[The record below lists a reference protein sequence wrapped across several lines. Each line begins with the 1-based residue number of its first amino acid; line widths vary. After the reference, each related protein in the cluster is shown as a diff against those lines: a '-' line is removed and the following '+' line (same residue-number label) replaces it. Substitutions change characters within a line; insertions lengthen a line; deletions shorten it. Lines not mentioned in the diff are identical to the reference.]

1 MRAALRCVSDLAS
14 WSVPLF
20 AGALFAVALAAR
32 AATAQVA
39 SIPEAPDHNIR
50 RQEYFEQPRRFPFA
64 QIPAGALM
72 RARRDVEAR
81 FGLLAR
87 SSMPSARFGLAG
99 DWRAIGPTTINN
111 GAAAGRVSAL
121 AIDQSTPGLIYAGG
135 AQGGVWRST
144 TGGLSWTPLGDA
156 QCSLAVGSIAI
167 DPVNPSIVYVGTGE
181 QHNSADSYYGCGV
194 LRSTNGG
201 DTWTQFGAELFVTAT
216 GGARI
221 GHIVVDRETAGSATS
236 TTLLAS
242 SSFGLFRSTNSGV
255 TWTRTNIGTITA
267 ANVSGLVADP
277 VDSRVYYLAVGNY
290 GTTAGLNGIYKST
303 DRGVTWTQLAV
314 AFGTTVGRIELAVA
328 RSAPN
333 VIYASVEDRTTGAS
347 SSTQL
352 LGIWRTSDAG
362 ATWTRATA
370 TGASCASQC
379 WYDMHVAVDPTN
391 AARVYF
397 GGLSLYRSE
406 DSAQTFTNVGNA
418 IHVDHHALVFDPFDA
433 NHIYAGSDGGVYVS
447 ANRGGTWMGLNGNL
461 AITQFYHGISQHPT
475 DTNAIVGGTQDN
487 GTLQFNGNP
496 SWSSILGGD
505 GGFTAINP
513 LDPTI
518 VFGEAQWQSGAS
530 AAGNGPRRRI
540 GLGNFQSK
548 NAGISV
554 TDRAQFIPPYVMD
567 RSNPTTLYF
576 GTFRIFRT
584 TDNAESWAAM
594 SPDLSRTG
602 TGTVT
607 AIGYSATDQKTLY
620 VGMNDGNVSVTR
632 DSGTT
637 WNTITTGLPQRVVT
651 EIIVD
656 EADPNIAYLTMSG
669 FGTPHVWRT
678 ANGGATW
685 ANISGDLPNIPV
697 NALALLPRSK
707 DLFIGTDLGMF
718 RSVNGGQNWLPF
730 QSGFPNVAVF
740 GLTFNDR
747 TRQLV
752 AATHG
757 RGMFAYSMPA
767 LVLRG
772 DVDLDGKVTAADA
785 QLVLMAAVG
794 LPLPAGLFAYP
805 HGDANCDGVT
815 TSLDAQIIL
824 SFVVGQP
831 TSQFCVNSVK

>member
-1 MRAALRCVSDLAS
+1 MLLGVNSARDLLF
-14 WSVPLF
+14 PLF
-20 AGALFAVALAAR
+20 AVLVAAHSAA
-32 AATAQVA
+32 AQVA
-39 SIPEAPDHNIR
+39 FIPEAPDHNIR

-64 QIPAGALM
+64 QIPSGALM

-87 SSMPSARFGLAG
+87 SSMPSARLGLAA

-111 GAAAGRVSAL
+111 GSAAGRVSAL
-121 AIDQSTPGLIYAGG
+121 AIHPTNPGVIYAGG
-135 AQGGVWRST
+135 AQGGVWRSVN
-144 TGGLSWTPLGDA
+144 GGFSWTPLGDA

-167 DPVNPSIVYVGTGE
+167 DPINPSIVYVGTGE
-181 QHNSADSYYGCGV
+181 QNNSADSYYGCGV

-201 DTWTQFGAELFVTAT
+201 DTWTQFGADVFVSAT

-221 GHIVVDRETAGSATS
+221 GHMVVDRETGGSPTS
-236 TTLLAS
+236 TTVLAS
-242 SSFGLFRSTNSGV
+242 SSFGLYRSTNSGSS
-255 TWTRTNIGTITA
+255 WTRVLAG
-267 ANVSGLVADP
+267 NVSGLVADP
-277 VDSRVYYLAVGNY
+277 VDSRTYYAAVGNY
-290 GTTAGLNGIYKST
+290 GTTSTANGVYKST
-303 DRGVTWTQLAV
+303 DRGLTWTLLPLT
-314 AFGTTVGRIELAVA
+314 FGTTAGRIELAIA
-328 RSAPN
+328 QSAPN
-333 VIYASVEDRTTGAS
+333 VIYATVEDRTTGAS

-362 ATWTRATA
+362 ATWTKATA

-379 WYDMHVAVDPTN
+379 WYDMYVAVDPTN

-397 GGLSLYRSE
+397 GGLSFYRSE
-406 DSAQTFTNVGNA
+406 DSAQTFTNVGNP
-418 IHVDHHALVFDPFDA
+418 IHVDHHALVFDPFDP
-433 NHIYAGSDGGVYVS
+433 NRIYVGSDGGVYVS
-447 ANRGGTWMGLNGNL
+447 PNRGTGQWTGLNGNL
-461 AITQFYHGISQHPT
+461 AITQFYHGVSQHPT
-475 DTNAIVGGTQDN
+475 DTNAVIGGTQDN
-487 GTLQFNGNP
+487 GTLQFLGNP
-496 SWSSILGGD
+496 SWTSIIGGD

-518 VFGEAQWQSGAS
+518 MFGEVQWQSGS
-530 AAGNGPRRRI
+530 SSSSNGPRRRA
-540 GLGNFQSK
+540 GLGGFQLK
-548 NAGISV
+548 NIGITL

-567 RSNPTTLYF
+567 RSNPATLYF

-584 TDNAESWAAM
+584 TDNAESWSAM

-607 AIGYSATDQKTLY
+607 AIGYSPSDQKTLY

-632 DSGTT
+632 DSGAT
-637 WNTITTGLPQRVVT
+637 WNVIVAGLPQRAVT

-656 EADPNIAYLTMSG
+656 EADPSIAYLTMSG

-678 ANGGATW
+678 VNGGAAWT
-685 ANISGDLPNIPV
+685 NISGDLPNIPV
-697 NALALLPRSK
+697 NALALIPRSK

-730 QSGFPNVAVF
+730 QAGFPNVAVF
-740 GLTFNDR
+740 GLTFTDR

-757 RGMFAYSMPA
+757 RGMFAYSLPA

-772 DVDLDGKVTAADA
+772 DVDNDGKVTAADA

-794 LPLPAGLFAYP
+794 LPLPAGQFAFP
-805 HGDANCDGVT
+805 NGDANCDGVT
-815 TSLDAQIIL
+815 TALDAQIIL
-824 SFVVGQP
+824 SFVVGTS
-831 TSQFCVNSVK
+831 TSQFCVNTVK